1 MKEVWKAVTGY
12 EGLYEVSNL
21 GRIRSLDREVERIDR
36 WSQQITLIKRQ
47 GCIMD
52 PYTTLKGGYLR
63 IGLSK
68 NGDQKNHLIHRLVA
82 TAFIKNQEN
91 KPQINHINCV
101 KTDNNVDNLEW
112 NTNTENYLHS
122 VENGLQHYQNT
133 E

>member
-1 MKEVWKAVTGY
+1 MARKTTEEYLCKKKIMKEVWKAVTGY

-68 NGDQKNHLIHRLVA
+68 NGDQKNH
-82 TAFIKNQEN
+82 KEN
-91 KPQINHINCV
+91 PL
-101 KTDNNVDNLEW
+101 NL
-112 NTNTENYLHS
+112 
-122 VENGLQHYQNT
+122 
-133 E
+133 